1 MALFSVFGLGFVVS
15 IPAGGAPRDK
25 DPREEKLEGTW
36 RQTHAEFDGQDNT
49 EGERP
54 FRNHWMITRDRI
66 TIYVKGAH
74 SGAWSYRLDPS
85 RKPAAIDLTTTAGG
99 KDVTYPCIYKLDG
112 DELTVCLQNFPER
125 GRPQSF
131 ETKPG
136 SGVGKYVYVRAR
148 PGDERAPR
156 PDKK

>member
-1 MALFSVFGLGFVVS
+1 MGGLVQAGLPIYAVPAPGSTTIPWLQACDCRRRPLACRIGRALNRSRPMTAVRRMALFSVFGLGFVVS

-74 SGAWSYRLDPS
+74 SGAW
-85 RKPAAIDLTTTAGG
+85 
-99 KDVTYPCIYKLDG
+99 
-112 DELTVCLQNFPER
+112 
-125 GRPQSF
+125 
-131 ETKPG
+131 
-136 SGVGKYVYVRAR
+136 
-148 PGDERAPR
+148 
-156 PDKK
+156 